1 MRPTAAASGGALGS
15 ELGHLRGLA
24 GRDFFSGLVIVRA
37 RLGSGGIPGKRGG
50 EEEPA
55 Q

>member
-1 MRPTAAASGGALGS
+1 MCGPLLLPQEARWARSWGTS
-15 ELGHLRGLA
+15 GLA